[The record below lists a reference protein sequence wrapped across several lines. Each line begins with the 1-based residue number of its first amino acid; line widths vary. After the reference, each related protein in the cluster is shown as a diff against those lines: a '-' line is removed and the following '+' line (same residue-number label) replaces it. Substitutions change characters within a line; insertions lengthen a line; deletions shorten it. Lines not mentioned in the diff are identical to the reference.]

1 MALEKSNSKTANIY
15 ELEREGFKNPIS
27 KAYNINRKIGYK
39 VLFVRNNYIY
49 LNANVWTDID
59 EFLKTKNEK
68 LYKCYPFDKLPF
80 KYRWADFYR
89 DLLII

>member
-27 KAYNINRKIGYK
+27 
-39 VLFVRNNYIY
+39 
-49 LNANVWTDID
+49 ID

-68 LYKCYPFDKLPF
+68 LYKCYPFDKLSF